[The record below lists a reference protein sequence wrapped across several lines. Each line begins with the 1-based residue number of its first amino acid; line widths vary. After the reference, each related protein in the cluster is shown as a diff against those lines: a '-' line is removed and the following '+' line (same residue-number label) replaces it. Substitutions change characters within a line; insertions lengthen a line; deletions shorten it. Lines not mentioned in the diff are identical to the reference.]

1 MRTFTSS
8 ESCVPLSLCSPT
20 PGGTMKEFL
29 YVDVDRTRSLLA
41 QLQGGL
47 VEGLTSESASTEEG
61 AASVSLFGIGGSGG
75 YSREARHQE
84 SRSFQEMVFVA
95 FEALADHGKLITDLG
110 PDVGLV
116 EAWDSGA
123 VHAALAAG
131 QLVRIT
137 CDVQLLDGS
146 LFRQRLER
154 LDKMVDGILALT
166 GGVTPRNS
174 TPKQRAAMSSTARSA
189 LMGGVTSEQLHA
201 MSDFV
206 EAFVGESIAFR
217 ALACG
222 ADHLAHGFGGTL
234 LGRAEYIQEERES
247 LLSRYGTVAS
257 NWTCVM
263 QVAAVPEKED
273 DESEEV
279 KAERD
284 TAGGGFDRAGMES
297 MVLSLLGLMERM
309 GVMDG
314 PRWPTVSVTPLAVY
328 RTIPGR
334 ADAG

>member
-1 MRTFTSS
+1 
-8 ESCVPLSLCSPT
+8 V
-20 PGGTMKEFL
+20 KEFL

-47 VEGLTSESASTEEG
+47 VESLTSESASTTEG
-61 AASVSLFGIGGSGG
+61 AASASFFGIGGSGG

-95 FEALADHGKLITDLG
+95 FEALADEQDLIANLG
-110 PDVGLV
+110 PEVRQV

-123 VHAALAAG
+123 VHRGLAAG

-137 CDVQLLDGS
+137 CDVQLLDGA

-154 LDKMVDGILALT
+154 FDKMVDGILALT

-174 TPKQRAAMSSTARSA
+174 TPKQRALMSSTAKAA
-189 LMGGVTSEQLHA
+189 LMGGVSSVQLSA

-206 EAFVGESIAFR
+206 EAFVGESISFR

-263 QVAAVPEKED
+263 QVAAIPEENVEGE
-273 DESEEV
+273 DESEVVEEED
-279 KAERD
+279 AA
-284 TAGGGFDRAGMES
+284 AGGIDRAGMES
-297 MVLSLLGLMERM
+297 MVLSLLGLMENM
-309 GVMDG
+309 GVMEG
-314 PRWPTVSVTPLAVY
+314 PRWPTISVTPLAIY

-334 ADAG
+334 ADAE